1 MFIMKVVLNSTNVAC
16 VLFSAFITVNNCH
29 DAAVTSDYIIWLGP
43 LSLSADVPVDAVGL
57 LWLSMGLHMLIHAS
71 QLKEEDPWVPSLQTQ
86 VSHKAGLCRLPGKS
100 LQSKLLRTHYNVLE
114 ENQRNFRSVKG
125 KT

>member
-100 LQSKLLRTHYNVLE
+100 LQSQITQNSLQCSRRKSRE
-114 ENQRNFRSVKG
+114 F
-125 KT
+125 